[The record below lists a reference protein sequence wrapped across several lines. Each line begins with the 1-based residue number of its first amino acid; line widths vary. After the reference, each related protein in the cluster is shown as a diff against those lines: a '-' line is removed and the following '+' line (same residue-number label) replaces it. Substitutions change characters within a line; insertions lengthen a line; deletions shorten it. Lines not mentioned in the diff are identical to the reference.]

1 MKTVDARALPCPQPV
16 IRTKEALDEI
26 NQGETITVLIDSEV
40 SLENIKRFLSA
51 QGHKLLEAKKK
62 GEVYELTI
70 EKGTSPGVSYEITCP
85 VSVEEKPKELFLII
99 ATDTIGKDEEL
110 GKILMKGFLET
121 LLVSNELPQ
130 RMFFMNTGVKLTTEV
145 DYAVEILKKLEEK
158 GVEIFSCGTCLKYYQ
173 LEDKLRVGKR
183 GGTDLYLSG
192 MIDFKK
198 VVFIG

>member
-1 MKTVDARALPCPQPV
+1 MKRVDTRGLPCPQPV

-26 NQGETITVLIDSEV
+26 NQGETITALVDNEV
-40 SLENIKRFLSA
+40 SLENIKKFLSA
-51 QGHKLLEAKKK
+51 QGHKLLEVKKE
-62 GEVYELTI
+62 GDVYELKI
-70 EKGTSPGVSYEITCP
+70 EKGTNPGVSYEITCP
-85 VSVEEKPKELFLII
+85 VSDEEKPKELFLII
-99 ATDTIGKDEEL
+99 ATDVMGRDEVL

-121 LLVSNELPQ
+121 LLVSSELPQ
-130 RMFFMNTGVKLTTEV
+130 RIFFMNTGVKLTTEV
-145 DYAVEILKKLEEK
+145 DYAIEILKKLEER

-183 GGTDLYLSG
+183 GGTDVYLSG